1 MERRR
6 SNQILQVLIPKFLQ
20 RYEATVTVGEEEEY
34 KEIPIIAIPQ
44 RQFLLGLEIIS
55 QYKWEIN

>member
-1 MERRR
+1 MTRIWNGG

-44 RQFLLGLEIIS
+44 RQFLLGLE
-55 QYKWEIN
+55 